1 MMAGFW
7 ENLFERLSK
16 NTFLG
21 RFVTWLGSSM
31 RGFFSSFPYILGYI
45 GRTFKSTFAFINEEK
60 AARKILIMQLLFTFI
75 EALPIIAFLSAAL
88 GAAIFLVGY
97 DLLLSLGQ
105 ASMIYQILVVVVV
118 RELGPVLVAFVVTA
132 RSSTAIA
139 TEIGGMVTSH
149 QVESYISVGVD
160 PVDYL
165 VAPRFLGVTLS
176 VFFLCLYFSL
186 CGILGPYV
194 AAMFVNPSIAA
205 GYFDQL
211 LKNFSIMMIVA
222 SILKSIV
229 FGMIISITA
238 TYFGFNV
245 ERSSTEIPVAGIRA
259 VSNSFVGIIIA
270 DVVITLVPSLI

>member
-1 MMAGFW
+1 MIGFW

-16 NTFLG
+16 NTLPG
-21 RFVTWLGSSM
+21 KFVTSIGAFV
-31 RGFFSSFPYILGYI
+31 RGYFSSVPYVLGYI
-45 GRTFKSTFAFINEEK
+45 GRIFQSAFAFINTEK

-75 EALPIIAFLSAAL
+75 EALPIVVFLSAAL
-88 GAAIFLVGY
+88 GSAIFLVGY

-105 ASMIYQILVVVVV
+105 ASMIYQILIVVVV

-139 TEIGGMVTSH
+139 TELGGMVTSH

-186 CGILGPYV
+186 CGILGPYI
-194 AAMFVNPSIAA
+194 AAMFVNPTIAA
-205 GYFDQL
+205 GYFSEL
-211 LKNFSIMMIVA
+211 LKNCSVLMILT

-238 TYFGFNV
+238 TYYGFNV
-245 ERSSTEIPVAGIRA
+245 ERSSTEIPVAGIQA
-259 VSNSFVGIIIA
+259 VSKSFVGIIIA
-270 DVVITLVPSLI
+270 DVIIILIPMLM

>member
-1 MMAGFW
+1 MAGFW
-7 ENLFERLSK
+7 GKLFESLSK
-16 NTFLG
+16 NTFAGRVVTGLGVFVRG
-21 RFVTWLGSSM
+21 RFASV
-31 RGFFSSFPYILGYI
+31 PYVLGYI
-45 GRTFKSTFAFINEEK
+45 GCTFKSTFAFINKEK

-88 GAAIFLVGY
+88 GAAIFLFGY
-97 DLLLSLGQ
+97 NILLSLGQ

-186 CGILGPYV
+186 CGIVGPYV

-205 GYFDQL
+205 GYFTEL
-211 LKNFSIMMIVA
+211 LKNFSLMMIFT
-222 SILKSIV
+222 SIVKSIV

-270 DVVITLVPSLI
+270 DVAITLVPSLL